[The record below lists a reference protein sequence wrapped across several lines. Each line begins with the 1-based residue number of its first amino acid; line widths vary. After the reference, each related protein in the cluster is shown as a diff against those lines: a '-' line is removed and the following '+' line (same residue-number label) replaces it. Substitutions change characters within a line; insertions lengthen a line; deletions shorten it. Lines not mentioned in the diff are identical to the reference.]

1 MTLQEASNQYQIPSR
16 ILKEYEDWG
25 LCQAAKKVVGDRQYG
40 QEDLERLSLIMTV
53 QYIGFSTEEVEVY
66 MRLLLEDPKSEQTRL
81 RMLNRRR
88 DAALDELHLS
98 LIHIF
103 KRHIRALIMNYCLAI
118 IRRISR

>member
-40 QEDLERLSLIMTV
+40 QEDLERLSLIMTLHD
-53 QYIGFSTEEVEVY
+53 IGFSTEEVEVY

-88 DAALDELHLS
+88 DAALDELHFRERQLQR
-98 LIHIF
+98 LDYL
-103 KRHIRALIMNYCLAI
+103 RHEMHKQK
-118 IRRISR
+118 